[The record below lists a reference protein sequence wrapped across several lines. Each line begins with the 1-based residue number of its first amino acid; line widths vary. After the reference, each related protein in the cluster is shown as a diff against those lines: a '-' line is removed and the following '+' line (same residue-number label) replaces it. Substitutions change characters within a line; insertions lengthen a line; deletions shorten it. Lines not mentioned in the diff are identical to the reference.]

1 MKRILFAA
9 ALSGLAGGAA
19 AQGTG
24 ELETIITEQMR
35 AFQADDFGAAFQYAS
50 PMIRGMFGDPDNF
63 GAMVR
68 NGYPM
73 VWRPADIRF
82 QGQEPAARGGGA
94 VVQRLSVRGPDG
106 AYYICDY
113 TMIETTQGWKIDGVE
128 VRPAPDVGA

>member
-9 ALSGLAGGAA
+9 ALSGLAAGAA
-19 AQGTG
+19 AQGAG

-82 QGQEPAARGGGA
+82 GEQKPGTEAGS

-106 AYYICDY
+106 RYYVCEY
-113 TMIETTQGWKIDGVE
+113 TMIPTGSGWKINGVS
-128 VRPAPDVGA
+128 VLPAPDVGA